1 MKRKQ
6 NRQKKP
12 KSLRF
17 SRYFLRTLIPCL
29 LVAGVFAAYAL
40 NRFDERN
47 SDTLSSLNIFWDQ
60 IMYNHGYLEEAEDF
74 DPGDPVYIMHLG
86 RYSPLCAGSYT
97 DEKFQ
102 EIYGI
107 DRMTLLI
114 SEMASPVEEELYL
127 SPEYRVETNAML
139 LDPDS
144 GEFILPKTLLVMN
157 TKRQGVY
164 GSYHN
169 ILLTDPKETE
179 AYIKSYQNY
188 LRSKKYP
195 LYLYKSYVPNLLEK
209 LLPFGDIG
217 EGLGWAFEKKMNEK
231 LEFYPYFKA
240 YSVYVNGH
248 QARGLSYR
256 ISDEKIVSSEQVL
269 PEPWKLLICE
279 NDMSEEGQE
288 RLDKDIY
295 IYGQPADSVT
305 SIAMREIIA
314 ESQKYISLS
323 LNEKDMYEGY
333 LESAKQSGGL
343 YRFSNGDEL
352 SVKDLNSRLERVRS
366 SISEQPLRYFKILQN
381 QHRENS
387 SLTEKEW
394 DSLNAEMYSVRC
406 NGKDYKLFLFTQE
419 WDYWQQYC
427 PIIILNCIILLTGVL
442 LLSLILALIP
452 HLRAKRRYAKD
463 EYRRSLTAALAHDLK
478 SPLTAI
484 SGYAENLASGVHPEK
499 QTHYAEAIQDT
510 ARYMD
515 GLITNVLDLAKL
527 EQDEKTKI
535 IAVDLIALAEEHL
548 AHRKEAFDERSL
560 QVTVKGSC
568 KVRADRRMLSQAVQ
582 NLLDNAFKFTPDGGS
597 ITVTGGGRTLC
608 IENEIAEER
617 IPDADRLCEAFV
629 KGDTARS
636 NQSGS
641 GLGLSVVRQAARL
654 NRMKFTVE
662 SREHRFITALTGG
675 RRIRRQ
681 AEKEIWN
688 DFKKANSI
696 TLTDITALMKQKM
709 NVTEQDTGILFRD
722 VKWKVTGSCRL
733 YARTHDMEKALE
745 MLTEHA
751 LNCVPDGAEI
761 AVEGEKRALRIVYP
775 ADRKRMSK
783 EESDIVFNAVR
794 TLVKKSKLCFDT
806 EEQNGQIT
814 LKIRERMILF
824 RPLHFRAGGE
834 PPRALI

>member
-29 LVAGVFAAYAL
+29 LVASVFAAYAFNSFSESTYGL
-40 NRFDERN
+40 PSFDEFYYIKNFYLNESDN
-47 SDTLSSLNIFWDQ
+47 SNQDWSNWSKKYSLSLCRTD
-60 IMYNHGYLEEAEDF
+60 LTDAEF
-74 DPGDPVYIMHLG
+74 
-86 RYSPLCAGSYT
+86 A
-97 DEKFQ
+97 EQ
-102 EIYGI
+102 YGV
-107 DRMTLLI
+107 DRMTLIL
-114 SEMASPVEEELYL
+114 SRMVSNEMYPDLQFRTEC
-127 SPEYRVETNAML
+127 NAML
-139 LDPDS
+139 LDPDT
-144 GEFILPKTLLVMN
+144 GEFILAQPLLSITAKGGN
-157 TKRQGVY
+157 EYSRIY
-164 GSYHN
+164 RDDI
-169 ILLTDPKETE
+169 ILSDPNETE
-179 AYIKSYQNY
+179 TYIKSYQKY

-195 LYLYKSYVPNLLEK
+195 LYLYKSYVPDLLEK

-231 LEFYPYFKA
+231 LELYPYYRA

-256 ISDEKIVSSEQVL
+256 ISNSKIVSTDQVL
-269 PEPWKLLICE
+269 TDSWKLLICE
-279 NDMSEEGQE
+279 NEMSEEEKWQFCDSSLDQQETPE
-288 RLDKDIY
+288 RLDGQIE

-305 SIAMREIIA
+305 SIALREIIA
-314 ESQKYISLS
+314 ESQNFITLS
-323 LNEKDMYEGY
+323 LAEKDMYEGY

-352 SVKDLNSRLERVRS
+352 TVEDLNSHLELVRS
-366 SISEQPLRYFKILQN
+366 SINEQPLRYFVILQK

-387 SLTEKEW
+387 RLTKKEW
-394 DSLNAEMYSVRC
+394 KSLQADSFMVRA
-406 NGKDYKLFLFTQE
+406 NGKDYLLFFIATKRN
-419 WDYWQQYC
+419 YWHQYR

-452 HLRAKRRYAKD
+452 YLRSKRRYARD
-463 EYRRSLTAALAHDLK
+463 EYRRGLTAALAHDLK

-499 QTHYAEAIQDT
+499 QAHYAEAIQDT

-560 QVTVKGSC
+560 QVTVKGRC

-675 RRIRRQ
+675 RRAQRQ
-681 AEKEIWN
+681 AENEIRN
-688 DFKKANSI
+688 DLREANAV
-696 TLTDITALMKQKM
+696 TPTDIIALMREQV
-709 NVTEQDTGILFRD
+709 NAVTEQETGEASRG
-722 VKWKVTGSCRL
+722 VTWKFTGSCRL
-733 YARTHDMEKALE
+733 YARPQDMKAVLAK
-745 MLTEHA
+745 LTEHA
-751 LNCVPDGAEI
+751 LGCVPDGAEI
-761 AVEGEKRALRIVYP
+761 AVTGEKNALHIVHP
-775 ADRKRMSK
+775 ADRKRLSR
-783 EESDIVFNAVR
+783 EESEIVTAAVR
-794 TLVKKSKLCFDT
+794 KLVKKSKLCFDA
-806 EEQNGQIT
+806 EEQNGLFKIT
-814 LKIRERMILF
+814 VREKSLLF
-824 RPLHFRAGGE
+824 RPIHFRK
-834 PPRALI
+834 